1 MFRAYGASPLV
12 DPSAATLEVQ
22 TSWGSPTYEVT
33 KGRRTGES
41 NRAKTGVT
49 RFAVQLP
56 EPENGTV
63 VLLRGYVDRLHF
75 SCFVLPAFY
84 LISKVYTYTQCSG

>member
-33 KGRRTGES
+33 KGRRAGES
-41 NRAKTGVT
+41 NRAKTRVG
-49 RFAVQLP
+49 RFAVQLTR
-56 EPENGTV
+56 ERDV
-63 VLLRGYVDRLHF
+63 RVIAWLRW
-75 SCFVLPAFY
+75 
-84 LISKVYTYTQCSG
+84 